1 MPLLISLGQLSY
13 QSTSNLLLDKI
24 NNILVIPLCVDVI
37 GRDSKEELDSI
48 RADTKE
54 DNPIPTPLRRLVQ
67 KKAVLAKLYNN
78 L

>member
-1 MPLLISLGQLSY
+1 M
-13 QSTSNLLLDKI
+13 LLDKI
-24 NNILVIPLCVDVI
+24 NNILAIPLYIDLT

-54 DNPIPTPLRRLVQ
+54 DNPIPTPLRRLAR
-67 KKAVLAKLYNN
+67 KKAVLAKFRNN